1 MVRKGKC
8 KIIYFVSCN
17 TELFDLHAD
26 LEETD
31 REDKDDQNA
40 LIGIY
45 GGGVKA
51 IHMGPKSATAVPGQS
66 EE

>member
-8 KIIYFVSCN
+8 RIIHFVRYN

>member
-8 KIIYFVSCN
+8 RIIHFVRYNTKI
-17 TELFDLHAD
+17 FDLYAD
-26 LEETD
+26 PEETD

-45 GGGVKA
+45 G
-51 IHMGPKSATAVPGQS
+51 
-66 EE
+66 